1 VNKRIPL
8 SERRDRDAARGVD
21 AVIQTINGDASHAGP
36 GSEEKVT
43 LAKVTMYIRPEQVA
57 AIEAIQLAERQRT
70 GKRPDKSDL
79 AQEAI
84 DLLIQKYA

>member
-1 VNKRIPL
+1 MPL
-8 SERRDRDAARGVD
+8 SERRDRDSVKGVD
-21 AVIQTINGDASHAGP
+21 AVIQSITEGIPLTGSE
-36 GSEEKVT
+36 SEEKPV

-84 DLLIQKYA
+84 DLLIQKYSLK